1 MSSVKHFRFGGLD
14 WDGML
19 STDVMYIFL
28 VRVVKNGISLIKNT
42 SKYSVTFLCMFL
54 MVTDNFMVSSL
65 TCRGWLWVVFP
76 FTAAVIGP

>member
-1 MSSVKHFRFGGLD
+1 MTSVKHFRFGGLD

-19 STDVMYIFL
+19 FTDVMYNVL

-54 MVTDNFMVSSL
+54 MVTGNFMVYIL
-65 TCRGWLWVVFP
+65 TCRGWV
-76 FTAAVIGP
+76 